1 MNKEMQ
7 KISMEG
13 SYEEWK
19 SGWSIGCTCGGMERS
34 MKVWLTRLFDTI
46 SPSCLFVSCSPR
58 NKQTKNDMPKA
69 VVSTDALSSSPIQ

>member
-1 MNKEMQ
+1 MNEEMQ

-19 SGWSIGCTCGGMERS
+19 SGWSIGCTCGCMERS

-46 SPSCLFVSCSPR
+46 SPSLVVEKKFSGTDET
-58 NKQTKNDMPKA
+58 NKQKMICLK
-69 VVSTDALSSSPIQ
+69 L

>member
-1 MNKEMQ
+1 MNEEMQ

-46 SPSCLFVSCSPR
+46 SPSLVVEKKFSGTDEA
-58 NKQTKNDMPKA
+58 NKQKMTCLK
-69 VVSTDALSSSPIQ
+69 L